1 MKNMKNIVHIIL
13 MTVFVSVIAHENATA
28 QNQVPRKAGIKGGLN
43 VSNLYIDDVTD
54 ENARL
59 GFNVGLYGQLFA
71 TEGFAI
77 QPELLFSTKGSKAEY
92 DNGTIDQTV
101 Q

>member
-1 MKNMKNIVHIIL
+1 MKTMKNKILQNILI
-13 MTVFVSVIAHENATA
+13 TVLVGMITHQTVSA
-28 QNQVPRKAGIKGGLN
+28 QTRTPRKAGIKGGLN
-43 VSNLYIDDVTD
+43 VSNLYIDDVHD

-77 QPELLFSTKGSKAEY
+77 QPELLYSTKGSKAEY
-92 DNGTIDQTV
+92 DNGSIN
-101 Q
+101 